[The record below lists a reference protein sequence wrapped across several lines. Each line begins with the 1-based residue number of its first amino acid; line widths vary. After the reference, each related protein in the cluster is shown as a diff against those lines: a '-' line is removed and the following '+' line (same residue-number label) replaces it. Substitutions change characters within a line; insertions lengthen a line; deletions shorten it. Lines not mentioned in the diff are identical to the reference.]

1 MTRKSNSTLLEALNR
16 ASLFLQSHD
25 LSAGDAQ
32 MYYMFYKD
40 WSLTDLVT
48 QLHQPILKSDE
59 EAFQAILNRIV
70 KDEPIQYILGYAD
83 FKGRRFKVTPDTLIP
98 REETEGIIDIAVNY
112 FKKNSP
118 KNILDIGTGTGIL
131 AITLQLLY
139 TQSLV
144 YGVDICKQA
153 LMVANEN
160 KDQLNAQVNFY
171 QSDLTENLPKNIA
184 FDLIVSNPPY
194 IGEHELANMD
204 ESVKQYEPKL
214 ALFADNDGFAIYQR
228 IATQIKPFMADDC
241 LMIFEIGWQQGKK
254 VTQIFQAQMPDATIR
269 LAQDFNGRDRYLII
283 EKGCKDK
290 GGYYGSNTNISK

>member
-1 MTRKSNSTLLEALNR
+1 MTRNSNSTLVEALNR

-25 LSAGDAQ
+25 LPACDAQ

-40 WSLTDLVT
+40 WSLTDLVN

-98 REETEGIIDIAVNY
+98 REETEGLIDIAVDY
-112 FKKNSP
+112 FKKHSP
-118 KNILDIGTGTGIL
+118 LRILDIGTGTGVL

-139 TQSLV
+139 PQSQV
-144 YGVDICKQA
+144 YGVDISKQA
-153 LMVANEN
+153 LAVANEN
-160 KDQLNAQVNFY
+160 KAQLNADVNFI
-171 QSDLTENLPKNIA
+171 QGDLTENLPENIV

-194 IGEHELANMD
+194 IGEEELAIMD
-204 ESVKQYEPKL
+204 ESVKKYEPKL
-214 ALFADNDGFAIYQR
+214 ALFADNDGFAFYQR
-228 IATQIKPFMADDC
+228 IADQIKPFMADPC

-254 VTQIFQAQMPDATIR
+254 VIQIFKTQMPDATIR

-283 EKGCKDK
+283 EKG
-290 GGYYGSNTNISK
+290 